1 MKPGKST
8 KLLAALA
15 LVPLLGA
22 PTAALA
28 VDTKTADYV
37 AHALECAAWL
47 LSDPAKHAA
56 MCLPQGYDGPSSF
69 ATGSTGFAAPRSSAS
84 ST

>member
-1 MKPGKST
+1 MKSGKST
-8 KLLAALA
+8 KLLVALA

-22 PTAALA
+22 PTAAVA
-28 VDTKTADYV
+28 VDTKTADYI
-37 AHALECAAWL
+37 AHTLECAAWL

-84 ST
+84 GT